1 MEEEGAESG
10 EAAAVGMAGQ
20 QQQWR
25 CKRECRQVSRWAV
38 QMRMRAADRDFRL
51 SAANPRTGSNVI
63 PQGVVQ
69 RDVKRPF
76 GLRLPMGPIPTGDGV
91 RRVRSEVCERV
102 GLIERD

>member
-10 EAAAVGMAGQ
+10 EAAAVGMEGQ

-51 SAANPRTGSNVI
+51 SAANPRTGSSVI

-91 RRVRSEVCERV
+91 RRVRSEVSSV
-102 GLIERD
+102 